1 MSGTIIITKNST
13 STGNPGAGSLAQGEQ
28 AYSFVTQKLFIG
40 DPSSPASTDIIIGG
54 KHYTDMLDHTLGIL
68 TPNSAILVD
77 GNSKINVIHIDDI
90 TIDGTTVSTN
100 NGNKTLVLNPNG
112 TGKLEVQANT
122 DIIGNLTVSG
132 TQSFT
137 GQSTFVSVNVT
148 DLTEN
153 RVLLAGALGELEDSG
168 NLTFDGTL
176 LTTTGHTTTTGN
188 ALVNG
193 TFHVDGQSTLAS
205 LNVEDLISGRVTFA
219 GNGGELVDSGAFRF
233 DGTTMWVDGAI
244 DVDNIK
250 LDGNVISAT
259 DANGGLV
266 IRPSGTGVVTID
278 TTRAL
283 IIASGDELTRPTP
296 LAVGDG
302 AIRYN
307 ETDNRFEGTVSG
319 AWTGLGGVVDV
330 DQDTFI
336 TAEHTADDDRLS
348 FFVGVNPGPGV
359 TVLEAY
365 IDSSGMYIT
374 DQLTVPTATITTSNV
389 TQANIVTADITG
401 NLEVDGT
408 AIFNN
413 GASVTAGDVG
423 IADNLNVSGNAIID
437 GNLTVNGTTT
447 AVNSTVTTL
456 NDPVIKLGDGS
467 LAALDLIDRGINF
480 DYGDGTSVQTG
491 FFGFDNASNR
501 FVYKLVADAAD
512 EADQDYSAPWGD
524 AQFGN
529 LFIDNNAS
537 IVGTIA
543 VTGAATLSST
553 LVVTGVTTLSSNATV
568 GGTFGVTGNTT
579 LTGAATLSSTL
590 AVAGT
595 TTLTG
600 AATLQNTLGVT
611 GATILSSTLDVTS
624 ATTLYDILHVV
635 GAADLDSSLNV
646 DGNTTLK
653 GTTTLGVGAGAMLVS
668 AAGVM
673 THGTIDGGIF

>member
-13 STGNPGAGSLAQGEQ
+13 TTSNPGAGSLVQGEQ
-28 AYSFVTQKLFIG
+28 AYSFTSQKLFIG
-40 DPSSPASTDIIIGG
+40 DPSSPVNDIIIGG
-54 KHYTDMLDHTLGIL
+54 KHFTDKLDHTHGVL
-68 TPNSAILVD
+68 TAESAIIVD
-77 GNSKINVIHIDDI
+77 AASKIDIIHIDNI
-90 TIDGTTVSTN
+90 TI
-100 NGNKTLVLNPNG
+100 NGNTITTSNANGDLILDPNG
-112 TGKLEVQANT
+112 SGNFVVQGDT
-122 DIIGNLTVSG
+122 DIVGNLTVSG
-132 TQSFT
+132 TQTFT
-137 GQSTFVSVNVT
+137 GQATFASVNVT
-148 DLTEN
+148 DLTED

-168 NLTFDGTL
+168 NLTFNGTL
-176 LTTTGHTTTTGN
+176 LTVDGNTTTTGN

-219 GNGGELVDSGAFRF
+219 GASGELKDSNAFRF
-233 DGTTMWVDGAI
+233 DGTTLYVDGAI

-250 LDGNVISAT
+250 LDGNGITAT
-259 DANGGLV
+259 DTNGSLV
-266 IRPSGTGVVTID
+266 LTPLGTGTVKVNTS
-278 TTRAL
+278 TAL
-283 IIASGDELTRPTP
+283 LVATGLESTRPTAAS
-296 LAVGDG
+296 LGNG

-307 ETDNRFEGTVSG
+307 QTSNRFEGTVSG
-319 AWTGLGGVVDV
+319 SWTGLGGVVDV
-330 DQDTFI
+330 DQDTYI
-336 TAEHTADDDRLS
+336 VAEEGADDDHLR
-348 FFVGVNPGPGV
+348 FYAAG
-359 TVLEAY
+359 TQEAY
-365 IDSSGMYIT
+365 INASGMWIT
-374 DQLTVPTATITTSNV
+374 DQLTVPTANITTSNV

-408 AIFNN
+408 AVFNN
-413 GASVTAGDVG
+413 GASITAGDLG

-467 LAALDLIDRGINF
+467 LPALDLIDRGINF
-480 DYGDGTSVQTG
+480 DYGDGAAVQTG

-501 FVYKLVADAAD
+501 FVYKLTALAAD

-543 VTGAATLSST
+543 VTGAATLSNT
-553 LVVTGVTTLSSNATV
+553 LAVTGVTTLSSNATV

-579 LTGAATLSSTL
+579 LTGTATLSSTL

-611 GATILSSTLDVTS
+611 GATTLSSTLAVTGAS
-624 ATTLYDILHVV
+624 TLSNTLNVV
-635 GAADLDSSLNV
+635 GATDLDSTLNV
-646 DGNTTLK
+646 DGNTTLN
-653 GTTTLGVGAGAMLVS
+653 GTITLGVGSGAMLVS

-673 THGTIDGGIF
+673 THGTIDGGTF